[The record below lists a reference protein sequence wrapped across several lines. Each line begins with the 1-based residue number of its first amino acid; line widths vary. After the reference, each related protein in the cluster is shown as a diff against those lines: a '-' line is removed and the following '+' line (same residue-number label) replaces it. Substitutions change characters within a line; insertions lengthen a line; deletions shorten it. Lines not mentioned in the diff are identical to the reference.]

1 MFTPTLKSSNN
12 IDIKVIQEDKFN
24 YMDDELSKP
33 SVYYVVDPGLT
44 KDSCNP
50 NIDFKGKVII
60 IASPDDGHWGGSD
73 FIKMRRS
80 VGGTFLFLPVWSLN
94 ELINARQHFEYGLH
108 EEDIISRYEDVGGIS
123 RYIFT
128 DGATFSEVLRN
139 QETEINGLSEVQVRQ
154 LALGDVA
161 TAQTLGKG

>member
-1 MFTPTLKSSNN
+1 MFTPTLKSSIN

-60 IASPDDGHWGGSD
+60 IASPDDGHWGDPILSKCG
-73 FIKMRRS
+73 
-80 VGGTFLFLPVWSLN
+80 
-94 ELINARQHFEYGLH
+94 
-108 EEDIISRYEDVGGIS
+108 
-123 RYIFT
+123 
-128 DGATFSEVLRN
+128 EVL
-139 QETEINGLSEVQVRQ
+139 GGHSSSYPYGV
-154 LALGDVA
+154 
-161 TAQTLGKG
+161 

>member
-1 MFTPTLKSSNN
+1 MFTPTLKSSIN

-60 IASPDDGHWGGSD
+60 IASPDDGHWGG
-73 FIKMRRS
+73 
-80 VGGTFLFLPVWSLN
+80 
-94 ELINARQHFEYGLH
+94 
-108 EEDIISRYEDVGGIS
+108 GGI
-123 RYIFT
+123 RFYQN
-128 DGATFSEVLRN
+128 AEKCW
-139 QETEINGLSEVQVRQ
+139 
-154 LALGDVA
+154 GDIPLL
-161 TAQTLGKG
+161 TRMEFE